1 MVRKSRLNPANE
13 EIKQDY
19 RFYLKYQRDFK
30 LNNDS
35 IKDKMSKIDKYDEFF
50 NYADFIEFDANKG
63 VEYYKHLLERFE
75 DGQLEMS
82 TVLSYLNTIKE
93 FLNWYFD
100 NHKVKSK
107 KTLIASL
114 VTLEP
119 KDEHR
124 RLAQRLEYVEYPTH
138 EEFEQIISFPE
149 ETILDKRDK
158 AILTFLY
165 LSGARVSAVATA
177 TIKSFDEKRMI
188 FFQDPLE
195 GIKTK
200 RSKHIISKLIKFDN
214 KYYEIVRNWINF
226 LKTEYGFKDCDPLFP
241 VVKDVVKKNFMNGE
255 ADYRKMIAKRCK
267 DVLLPEYHPHAFRH
281 AHIYKGLSYV
291 RNGLQLRALSQ
302 NVGHESMMTI
312 LEKYAKMKPEEYMR
326 VLDDMVGD
334 GDVNNELS
342 KFSTLDLCRE
352 VYSRVKCMCRM
363 NF

>member
-19 RFYLKYQRDFK
+19 RFYLKHQRDFK

-50 NYADFIEFDANKG
+50 NYADFMSFDTNKG
-63 VEYYKHLLERFE
+63 VKYYDYLIERFE
-75 DGQLEMS
+75 QNQIEMT
-82 TVLSYLNTIKE
+82 TVLSYLMTIKE
-93 FLNWYFD
+93 FLYWYFS
-100 NHKVKSK
+100 NHKCKARK
-107 KTLIASL
+107 KLLESL

-119 KDEHR
+119 KAEHK
-124 RLAQRLEYVEYPTH
+124 RLAQRLEYVEYPTQ

-149 ETILDKRDK
+149 KTILDKRDK
-158 AILTFLY
+158 AILAFLY
-165 LSGARVSAVATA
+165 VSGARINAVATA
-177 TIKSFDEKRMI
+177 TIKSFDEKKMI

-195 GIKTK
+195 GVKTK
-200 RSKHIISKLIKFDN
+200 YSKHIISILLEFDK
-214 KYYEIVRNWINF
+214 KYYEIIRNWISF
-226 LKTEYGFKDCDPLFP
+226 LKAEHGFKDGDPLFP

-255 ADYRKMIAKRCK
+255 GDYRKMIAKRCR
-267 DVLLPEYHPHAFRH
+267 DVSLPEYHPHAFRH
-281 AHIYKGLSYV
+281 AHIYKALSYV
-291 RNGLQLRALSQ
+291 SNGWQFRALSQ

-342 KFSTLDLCRE
+342 KFSTDELIEELKRRT
-352 VYSRVKCMCRM
+352 SATI
-363 NF
+363 

>member
-1 MVRKSRLNPANE
+1 MVRKSRLNPVNE
-13 EIKQDY
+13 EIKQNY
-19 RFYLKYQRDFK
+19 RFYLKHQRDFK

-50 NYADFIEFDANKG
+50 NYADFMSFDTNKG
-63 VEYYKHLLERFE
+63 VKYYDYLIERFE
-75 DGQLEMS
+75 QNQIEMT
-82 TVLSYLNTIKE
+82 TVLSYLMTIKE
-93 FLNWYFD
+93 FLYWYFI
-100 NHKVKSK
+100 NHKCKARK
-107 KTLIASL
+107 KLLESL

-165 LSGARVSAVATA
+165 LSGARVGAVATA
-177 TIKSFDEKRMI
+177 TIKSFDEKRRI

-200 RSKHIISKLIKFDN
+200 RSKHIISILLKFDK
-214 KYYEIVRNWINF
+214 KYYECIRSWINF
-226 LKTEYGFKDCDPLFP
+226 LKVECGFRGIDPLFP

-255 ADYRKMIAKRCK
+255 GDYRKMIAKRCR
-267 DVLLPEYHPHAFRH
+267 DVSLPEYHPHAFRH
-281 AHIYKGLSYV
+281 AHIYKALSYV
-291 RNGLQLRALSQ
+291 RNGWQFRALSQ

-312 LEKYAKMKPEEYMR
+312 LEKYAKMRPDEYMR
-326 VLDDMVGD
+326 ILREMINSDT
-334 GDVNNELS
+334 VNEEFT

-352 VYSRVKCMCRM
+352 VYNRVKSICIS
-363 NF
+363 

>member
-19 RFYLKYQRDFK
+19 RFYLKHQRDFK

-50 NYADFIEFDANKG
+50 NYADFIEFDTNKG
-63 VEYYKHLLERFE
+63 IEYYNHLLGRFE
-75 DGQLEMS
+75 NGQLEMS

-124 RLAQRLEYVEYPTH
+124 RLAQRLEYVEYPSQD
-138 EEFEQIISFPE
+138 EFEQIISFSE

-165 LSGARVSAVATA
+165 ISGARISAVATA
-177 TIKSFDEKRMI
+177 TIKSIDEKKMI

-200 RSKHIISKLIKFDN
+200 RSKHIISILLKFDK
-214 KYYEIVRNWINF
+214 KYYECIRSWINF
-226 LKTEYGFKDCDPLFP
+226 LKVECGFRGIDPLFP

-255 ADYRKMIAKRCK
+255 ADYRKMIAKRCR

-281 AHIYKGLSYV
+281 AHIYKALSYV
-291 RNGLQLRALSQ
+291 RNGWQLRALSQ
-302 NVGHESMMTI
+302 NVGHESLMTI

-342 KFSTLDLCRE
+342 KFSTDELIEELKHRT
-352 VYSRVKCMCRM
+352 SAS
-363 NF
+363 F